1 MLARGNH
8 PNVLGLVGVVPLPG
22 GQFGI
27 AMEIAP
33 GGDVLE
39 FSKTLR
45 ESIGEGPGQI
55 TPEMAE
61 IVRLTLIKDMAQGL
75 DHIQNEQQSMHLDLK
90 TPNVLIGDDGRPK
103 ISDFG
108 LVREGTHAPVGDGEL
123 PDNPT
128 WTAPELG
135 AGVHDIKAMRQAMKE
150 TETGRQVRGLLA
162 WTPTD
167 KSTELK
173 QRGIELQGEVRRA
186 LPKVGDQTIRN
197 LTTNILQPDHSKLR
211 SEVEI
216 TGKFDTWA
224 LGIMALDVWTGTE
237 QFRGKEY
244 FSEDDEKPQFL
255 PARVRDRLNE
265 FGSDPNNRAIGYS
278 LDENGN
284 QINQPLFES
293 TGSLQLD
300 DLVNR
305 LLDPTPERRPET
317 NEVINDPI
325 FNKPGVQS
333 EEVYALIR
341 AISEGDP
348 DKIDEAKRALEESL
362 RQLQ

>member
-1 MLARGNH
+1 
-8 PNVLGLVGVVPLPG
+8 VVPLPG
-22 GQFGI
+22 GQLGI

-39 FSKTLR
+39 FSKSLQ
-45 ESIGEGPGQI
+45 ESIGEGPGKI

-75 DHIQNEQQSMHLDLK
+75 DHIQTEQGSMHLDLK

-108 LVREGTHAPVGDGEL
+108 LVREGTHAPMRDGAL

-135 AGVHDIKAMRQAMKE
+135 TGLHDLNAMRQAMKE
-150 TETGRQVRGLLA
+150 VETGQRVRGMWA
-162 WTPTD
+162 FTPTL
-167 KSTELK
+167 KSTTLK
-173 QRGIELQGEVRRA
+173 QRGIEVQNEVRDA
-186 LPKVGDQTIRN
+186 LPKVEDQTIRN

-224 LGIMALDVWTGTE
+224 LGIMALDVWTGRE
-237 QFRGKEY
+237 QFRGEEY
-244 FSEDDEKPQFL
+244 FSDDDEDPQFL

-284 QINQPLFES
+284 QINEPLFES

-300 DLVNR
+300 GLVNR
-305 LLDPTPERRPET
+305 LLDPTPQSRPEIQ
-317 NEVINDPI
+317 EVVNDPL
-325 FNKPGVQS
+325 FARPGVQS

-348 DKIDEAKRALEESL
+348 DKIDEAKRALQESL
-362 RQLQ
+362 QQPPL